1 MISRHL
7 HINGNLAKFGYLIS
21 RSIELGFSRWKNDK
35 IYRPRNNKIPIYKLK
50 KLTVMENYDYE
61 DSLSSGLFAGVGLIG
76 CLIYLA
82 ILVLTVA
89 GLWKM
94 FEKAGKPG
102 WAAIVPIYNIVV
114 IIEIIG
120 KPLWWILLWLIPCVN
135 IVIGIWGMN
144 LLMKS
149 FGKDS
154 LYTVLALFFPFIIF
168 PVIGFGNDPYLGPS
182 AAEAQGE
189 KSFNQFRNAKD
200 PFDDKADPTV

>member
-1 MISRHL
+1 
-7 HINGNLAKFGYLIS
+7 
-21 RSIELGFSRWKNDK
+21 
-35 IYRPRNNKIPIYKLK
+35 
-50 KLTVMENYDYE
+50 MENYDYE